1 MVSMEWTSG
10 LQTAQSRG
18 WGKMY
23 KETSRAGIPLG
34 EGAHIYIFGSES
46 TQKIKHELEGQ
57 AYLFTLGL
65 FQKSL
70 KVSMQHP

>member
-1 MVSMEWTSG
+1 MERTSG

-23 KETSRAGIPLG
+23 RDEQGRDSSGGGST
-34 EGAHIYIFGSES
+34 HIFGSES
-46 TQKIKHELEGQ
+46 TQKSKHELEGQ

-70 KVSMQHP
+70 KVSIQHA